1 MNATTQHI
9 EQAIERMTQA
19 LRQTALPDPPLS
31 GPELNQAPS
40 WWLLAVGDHV
50 DATSLEARDQAR
62 ERLRSQV
69 LDAGLQLQEFV
80 WVWDETDRAQLV
92 VTTLPTRERAERVAE
107 RLRQRG
113 LDIRVTPEMK

>member
-1 MNATTQHI
+1 
-9 EQAIERMTQA
+9 
-19 LRQTALPDPPLS
+19 
-31 GPELNQAPS
+31 
-40 WWLLAVGDHV
+40 
-50 DATSLEARDQAR
+50 LEARDQAR